1 MWNGCEIGDEINLDN
16 LTNEMLRWFELICT
30 NCQPNKSWWDV
41 KNNRPEI
48 GGLFAKIELDDDKWI
63 LENSG
68 VYDYGKPYFVKSPKK
83 YMFKFKGVDWNEE
96 TLKVE
101 ISKQYKEFLV
111 KTKLNDIEKDF
122 E

>member
-1 MWNGCEIGDEINLDN
+1 MLNGDEINLDN
-16 LTNEMLRWFELICT
+16 LTHEMLEWLELVYK
-30 NCQPNKSWWDV
+30 NCKPNKSWWDIE
-41 KNNRPEI
+41 NNRPDI
-48 GGLFAKIELDDDKWI
+48 GGPFAKIELDDDKWI
-63 LENSG
+63 LENAG
-68 VYDYGKPYFVKSPKK
+68 VYDYGKPYFVRSPKK

-96 TLKVE
+96 TLKAE